1 MGCVGRIA
9 IGSAGAARGD
19 CNATSLHVRHRGSPD
34 DRAAGIRE
42 QSVGRD
48 ALSAFLRVTTSGL
61 GGALVLIAV
70 GAILR
75 YAISWDPAS
84 VDIDTVGLLLMM
96 RRRGDNLP
104 DALFV
109 FRGRQPPGTMPPP
122 YGRASSTA

>member
-1 MGCVGRIA
+1 
-9 IGSAGAARGD
+9 
-19 CNATSLHVRHRGSPD
+19 
-34 DRAAGIRE
+34 
-42 QSVGRD
+42 
-48 ALSAFLRVTTSGL
+48 VTTSGL

-75 YAISWDPAS
+75 SAMSWDPAS

-96 RRRGDNLP
+96 RRRGDYLP